1 MSKPISQTNDSLL
14 EAKLQ
19 DAVQLCL
26 FNNRAHFIGF
36 LDEREAEF
44 AKKVMSKS
52 AFKNYMFWGG
62 HDASERV
69 VFGAFPDYMAPE
81 ESSFPIMP
89 ITATFRNNDT
99 LSHRDF
105 LGALMSAGVNRD
117 TLGDLLVE
125 EGRCVL
131 FVKAEVAEFILLQIT
146 KIGRVGVKL
155 VKGMQE
161 PLPQGK
167 NFATF
172 TDVVASARLDCMVA
186 AAISTSR
193 EKASAMITAGMV
205 MLNHVETVSVS
216 AVVHDGDKLSVRGK
230 GRFVLDQ
237 IGPVTKKGRL
247 SIAGRKYI

>member
-1 MSKPISQTNDSLL
+1 MSKPLSQTNDSLL

-19 DAVQLCL
+19 DAVQLCISH
-26 FNNRAHFIGF
+26 NRAHFIGF

-44 AKKVMSKS
+44 AKKIMLKS
-52 AFKNYMFWGG
+52 AFKNYMLWGG

-69 VFGAFPDYMAPE
+69 VFGAFPDYMVPDDTA
-81 ESSFPIMP
+81 FPIVP
-89 ITATFRNNDT
+89 ITATFRNSDT

-131 FVKAEVAEFILLQIT
+131 FVKAEVVEFILLQTT

-161 PLPQGK
+161 PLPQGR
-167 NFATF
+167 NFAPF
-172 TDVVASARLDCMVA
+172 TAVVASSRLDCIVA
-186 AAISTSR
+186 AAVSTSR
-193 EKASAMITAGMV
+193 EKASAMITAGTV
-205 MLNHVETVSVS
+205 MLNHVETTSVS